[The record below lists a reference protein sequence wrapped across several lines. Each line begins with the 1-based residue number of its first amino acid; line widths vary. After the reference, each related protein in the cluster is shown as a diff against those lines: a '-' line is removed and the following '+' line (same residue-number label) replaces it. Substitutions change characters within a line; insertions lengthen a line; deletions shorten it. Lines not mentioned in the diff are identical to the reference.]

1 MGIEE
6 LEVVLSTK
14 QALAVC
20 EYERVVK
27 GTIFECVCS
36 KRLIYAG
43 EESLSTTIMQPP
55 LTSTEGDRLG
65 HVMK

>member
-1 MGIEE
+1 
-6 LEVVLSTK
+6 
-14 QALAVC
+14 VC